1 MIRETTAT
9 AKSRPGQVNHLL
21 IHHGWRLLPGLLIIA
36 FFLTLLLVLWG
47 LLHARE
53 IPFSVLASQLPL
65 AATLL
70 LAISLIAAFAI
81 GRERGGLRAKLVEG
95 FLFIAFFPML
105 LLAILNTGASLTA
118 ITGSL
123 RQSLEEAGRH
133 NAMLLDGFVDDNLE
147 NIRTLSLLPQLAEYL
162 ARPMAERS
170 GSALEDTVLNTL
182 HTLQRR
188 DPLNI
193 TSCGLLDARGRD
205 VLDTFSLDMGRDKSD
220 RRYFR
225 ETLRTGKPVFSRGDI
240 AEASPATSVFFT
252 APIRNTAGRVIGVL
266 RIRYNALVFQQILLQ
281 RSTQWQ
287 DANRRV
293 VLYDDRQ
300 TILADNRNPQG
311 YLAELRTAETM
322 PSTDTGLATGSSRI
336 QPATTAYLAG
346 LRQAREAQRA
356 IFLARDLVT
365 SAEPALHAAIL
376 LSEQPWV
383 VVVTQNLD
391 GYNAAVANQIRHQI
405 ILLGCLAL
413 AVVLASASIG
423 HRIGQPLKRLTE
435 AVREMEEG
443 DLDVVVSGGGDI
455 ETNQLAD
462 GFNTM
467 ARRLKGTLDSLRRS
481 REDYRLLV
489 ENQTDLVVKVDP
501 DGRFLFV
508 SPSYCTTF
516 GKSREELLGQ
526 QFMPL
531 VHEDDRAATA
541 KAMENLCRPPH
552 TAYIE
557 QRAMTRDGWRWLA
570 WSDTA
575 VLDDQGQVVAI
586 IGAGRDI
593 TERKEAEE
601 IRRSLSEQLL
611 QAQKMEAVGRLAGG
625 VAHDFNNML
634 GVILG
639 HTELA
644 LRQLDPAQPLA
655 GSLQEI
661 RRAAERSAA
670 LTRQL
675 LAFARRQTVAPKVL
689 DLNDTVEG
697 MLKMLRRLIGEDIDL
712 AWLPGKH
719 LEPVRIDPSQIDQI
733 LANLCVNARDAI
745 GDTGRITIETARAD
759 FDEQYCAQHSGFLP
773 GEYILLAVSDNGCGM
788 TKDVLDNLFEPFF
801 TTKET
806 GKGTGLGLATVYG
819 IVNQNNG
826 FINVYSEPGQGTT
839 FKIYL
844 PRHASA
850 EGPGLAESAVPPT
863 VEGHET
869 ILLVEDEPMIL
880 DMTKAM
886 LELQGHTV
894 LTAASPAE
902 ALQIARD
909 HDGPIHVLMTDV
921 IMPGMNGRDL
931 ADRLQ
936 THLPDLR
943 CLFMSGYTANVIA
956 HHGVLEAGVHFIQKP
971 FTAGELAAKIRETLS
986 AGETERKA

>member
-9 AKSRPGQVNHLL
+9 ANSRSGRADRLL
-21 IHHGWRLLPGLLIIA
+21 VAHGWRLVPGLLIIA

-47 LLHARE
+47 LLHGRE

-70 LAISLIAAFAI
+70 LAISLIAAFVI
-81 GRERGGLRAKLVEG
+81 GRERGGLRAKMVEG

-162 ARPMAERS
+162 DRPTAERS

-193 TSCGLLDARGRD
+193 TSCGLLNARGRD

-225 ETLRTGKPVFSRGDI
+225 ETLRTGKPVFSRGDMP
-240 AEASPATSVFFT
+240 EASPTASVFFT

-281 RSTQWQ
+281 RSTQWH
-287 DANRRV
+287 DVNRRV

-311 YLAELRTAETM
+311 YLAELGTSETM
-322 PSTDTGLATGSSRI
+322 PSTGTGPATGSSRT
-336 QPATTAYLAG
+336 QPTTAAYLAG
-346 LRQAREAQRA
+346 LQQTREAQRA

-391 GYNAAVANQIRHQI
+391 GYYAAVAKQIRQQI
-405 ILLGCLAL
+405 ILLGSLAL

-423 HRIGQPLKRLTE
+423 HRIGQPLKRLTG
-435 AVREMEEG
+435 AVRKMEEG

-467 ARRLKGTLDSLRRS
+467 ARRLKGTLDTLRRS

-501 DGRFLFV
+501 EGRFLFV

-516 GKSREELLGQ
+516 GKSREELLGK

-531 VHEDDRAATA
+531 VHEDDRTATA
-541 KAMENLCRPPH
+541 KAMENLYRPPH

-557 QRAMTRDGWRWLA
+557 QRAITQDGWRWLA

-644 LRQLDPAQPLA
+644 LRQLDPGQPLA

-745 GDTGRITIETARAD
+745 GDTGRIIIETARAD

-788 TKDVLDNLFEPFF
+788 TREVLDNLFEPFF

-850 EGPGLAESAVPPT
+850 EGPGLAEPAVSPT

-886 LELQGHTV
+886 LKLQGHTV
-894 LTAASPAE
+894 LAAASPAE
-902 ALQIARD
+902 ALQLARD
-909 HDGPIHVLMTDV
+909 HDGAVHVLMTDV

-936 THLPDLR
+936 THLPGLR

-956 HHGVLEAGVHFIQKP
+956 HHGVLDAGVHFIQKP